1 MRRIVP
7 DSIAELQRISETRI
21 TQFQIVLDVFFLDF
35 TEYSVHLISIS

>member
-7 DSIAELQRISETRI
+7 DSIAELQRISEIRI

-35 TEYSVHLISIS
+35 AEYSVHLISIS